1 MRYHP
6 PVLALALLIAL
17 DAPPPQQIA
26 FIGDEQ
32 LCAGESVTR
41 EVAQAARALPA
52 TKLVDANVI
61 IVAPSVAQ
69 LALDRGAFMK
79 LIHAELDA
87 VRVAAPK
94 AWIVLAAPNAA
105 HAREWLNAVMHK
117 RGDAA
122 LSFVVFPTASTTRD
136 ECRARAAVLANE
148 ARARLSR

>member
-61 IVAPSVAQ
+61 IVA
-69 LALDRGAFMK
+69 
-79 LIHAELDA
+79 
-87 VRVAAPK
+87 
-94 AWIVLAAPNAA
+94 
-105 HAREWLNAVMHK
+105 REWLNAVMHK